1 MKTEG
6 LLDFLKL
13 IFNIFITELSLC
25 QHLDTLPYLVIRRG
39 DQVVILEMFVLCY
52 HSIMA
57 RRHRPLPPF
66 FEEFKPLLL
75 IITHCL
81 LSTFTKY
88 TFQKGRLLTLT
99 LRTTLIGDSFRK
111 KN

>member
-1 MKTEG
+1 MKAEG
-6 LLDFLKL
+6 VLDFLKL
-13 IFNIFITELSLC
+13 IFNNFITELSLH

-39 DQVVILEMFVLCY
+39 DQFAILEMFVLCY
-52 HSIMA
+52 HSIMS
-57 RRHRPLPPF
+57 RRRPSPPPF

-88 TFQKGRLLTLT
+88 TFQKGRLLTLS
-99 LRTTLIGDSFRK
+99 LRTTLIGDSSD
-111 KN
+111 